1 MRPSQKG
8 RGSRNKGGRNK
19 PVGNVI
25 NRVFESAGPEGK
37 VRGTPQQIIEKYQLL
52 ARDAQTAGERVLS
65 ENFLQHAEHYT
76 RLLNAAYEQAEE
88 RRQQQAHAQPDGG
101 GGGEDR
107 RQPRA
112 DVDPRGDGGGSA
124 ESLETIDASTDD
136 GPVETPESASAAP
149 ERAAAP
155 ESAPSSESAAAP
167 EGETATAVE
176 APEKPAPRRSP
187 RKSSANGASGTDG
200 DEAAEPRKAEP
211 RRRRR
216 KAPAAESEPADAHV
230 AEAPDAGGA

>member
-8 RGSRNKGGRNK
+8 RGSRNKSGRNK
-19 PVGNVI
+19 PVGNII

-88 RRQQQAHAQPDGG
+88 RRQQLGHQGQ
-101 GGGEDR
+101 
-107 RQPRA
+107 
-112 DVDPRGDGGGSA
+112 GDGGQGEERGGQGEERGGRGEERGEA
-124 ESLETIDASTDD
+124 GRGGALETIESAADDD
-136 GPVETPESASAAP
+136 GPVDTPEGGQGAAA
-149 ERAAAP
+149 RAAGAQAP
-155 ESAPSSESAAAP
+155 AEPASET
-167 EGETATAVE
+167 EAT
-176 APEKPAPRRSP
+176 
-187 RKSSANGASGTDG
+187 ANGAD
-200 DEAAEPRKAEP
+200 AAPKKAEP

-216 KAPAAESEPADAHV
+216 KTPAPEAAEAAP
-230 AEAPDAGGA
+230 AEAPATDAGGA